1 MRYAIYNKEGEII
14 RIVGCPPEYAESQ
27 VKDDEGIIEAPRDVN
42 DVTQKIEFDG
52 FDEKGQ
58 PINPRVVNK
67 TPAEIEADN
76 PAPIPL
82 SLEKQPAHITNE
94 QWQGILNRLDNL
106 EAK

>member
-1 MRYAIYNKEGEII
+1 MKSFIIYNDKGEII
-14 RIVGCPPEYAESQ
+14 RVGSSQ
-27 VKDDEGIIEAPRDVN
+27 NIDYQLQAQNDEFVMDGTADCI
-42 DVTQKIEFDG
+42 TQKIEFDG

>member
-1 MRYAIYNKEGEII
+1 MNY
-14 RIVGCPPEYAESQ
+14 IVY
-27 VKDDEGIIEAPRDVN
+27 DNTGIILRQVQCHQDFADMQAKENELIIEGTAN
-42 DVTQKIEFDG
+42 DVTQKIKFDG
-52 FDEKGQ
+52 LDDKKQ
-58 PINPRVVNK
+58 PVNPRVVDK

-82 SLEKQPAHITNE
+82 SLKKQPAHITNE